1 VWPGAL
7 ARDNGLHWL
16 GRQSRQIPL
25 SVIPKREPSL
35 RGERE
40 SRDLAFYRFRT
51 ETSTP
56 RMLK

>member
-1 VWPGAL
+1 MWPGAL

-25 SVIPKREPSL
+25 SVIPNEREPSL

-51 ETSTP
+51 
-56 RMLK
+56 